1 MVLLIPKGGYKTAW
15 DNHRDVV
22 WIYFWHSFS
31 FIESLLMMDLL
42 PFFFHSPTN
51 FHFYCP
57 LAIIIHPLQI
67 RVLSVHFNFHC
78 ISVSFNIGT
87 LVVQG
92 SSVPVIRCFIMCN
105 GANTFIWFLI
115 WLGIQQINISVPLL
129 QVFFEE
135 LTFNWALMELV
146 M

>member
-1 MVLLIPKGGYKTAW
+1 MQLLNTVKSKDPNQCEITA
-15 DNHRDVV
+15 
-22 WIYFWHSFS
+22 I
-31 FIESLLMMDLL
+31 LT
-42 PFFFHSPTN
+42 FHSPTN

-92 SSVPVIRCFIMCN
+92 SSVPVM
-105 GANTFIWFLI
+105 
-115 WLGIQQINISVPLL
+115 
-129 QVFFEE
+129 QVFYHVQWGKHFH
-135 LTFNWALMELV
+135 LVFNLMGHPANQYFCTFTPSVL
-146 M
+146 